1 MPSPQPPADNDVR
14 LRKSLADALP
24 EPVWPPGLVVRPFE
38 YSDARAL
45 HALFDMAFEDQAP
58 FEDWWPKLSGDA
70 EFDPT
75 LCFLAFGPDGRLLG
89 GAQCWTSGYVKDL
102 AVHPDARGKGLGEAL
117 MLAVFRA
124 FRDRGAAHVD
134 LKTNRIG
141 NAAAYRL
148 YRRLGM
154 TEVDWGG

>member
-14 LRKSLADALP
+14 LRKFLANPLP
-24 EPVWPPGLVVRPFE
+24 EPVWPSGFVVRAFE
-38 YSDARAL
+38 YGDARAL
-45 HALFDMAFEDQAP
+45 HALFAMAFEDQAP
-58 FEDWWPKLSGDA
+58 FDDWWPRLSGDA
-70 EFDPT
+70 EFDPQ
-75 LCFLAFGPDGRLLG
+75 LCLLAFDAREQLAGA
-89 GAQCWTSGYVKDL
+89 AQCWTSGYVKDL

-134 LKTNRIG
+134 LKTNRVG

-148 YRRLGM
+148 YRRLEM
-154 TEVDWGG
+154 VEVDWGG